1 MIFSKSDFSTVLI
14 IGTAKGETKSL
25 RVKTKHLNR
34 LKHYAFSIGITIFL
48 LAGAI
53 IFLTMEISKNE
64 KDRLAYNR
72 EIAHLK
78 SQIPAPKDTM
88 EARNYIQNIENKL
101 KKINQYLIKRG
112 IKGFTIDDIGG
123 NDQAATQLSQEETYA
138 LYDERLEDILLGVA
152 FTPMGYPANYVVNSA
167 FGYRGDPVRRGRV
180 EFHPGIDFKGSRGD
194 AVKSTADGIVII
206 AGWFQGYGK
215 CVRIRHKNNLET
227 LYGHLS
233 RVNVKVGQMVNTGQ
247 IVGQVGSTG
256 HSTGNHLHYEVRK
269 NGKPINPRNF
279 LSVN

>member
-53 IFLTMEISKNE
+53 IFLTMEINKNE

-72 EIAHLK
+72 EIVHLK

-112 IKGFTIDDIGG
+112 IKGFTVNDIGG
-123 NDQAATQLSQEETYA
+123 NDQAAAELSPEETYA

-152 FTPMGYPANYVVNSA
+152 FTPMGYPANYVVNST

-233 RVNVKVGQMVNTGQ
+233 RINVKVGQMVNTGQ
-247 IVGQVGSTG
+247 VVGQVGSTG

>member
-247 IVGQVGSTG
+247 VVGQVGSTG

>member
-112 IKGFTIDDIGG
+112 IKGFTVDNIGG
-123 NDQAATQLSQEETYA
+123 NDQAATQLSPEETYA

-152 FTPMGYPANYVVNSA
+152 FTPMGYPANYVVNST

-247 IVGQVGSTG
+247 VVGQVGSTG

>member
-123 NDQAATQLSQEETYA
+123 NDQAATQLSPEETYA

-152 FTPMGYPANYVVNSA
+152 FTPMGYPANYVVNST

-247 IVGQVGSTG
+247 VVGQVGSTG

>member
-112 IKGFTIDDIGG
+112 IKGFTVDNIGG

-152 FTPMGYPANYVVNSA
+152 FTPMGYPANYVVNST

-247 IVGQVGSTG
+247 VVGQVGSTG

>member
-64 KDRLAYNR
+64 KDRLAYHR

-78 SQIPAPKDTM
+78 SQIPPPKDTM

-123 NDQAATQLSQEETYA
+123 NDQAAAELSPEETYA

-152 FTPMGYPANYVVNSA
+152 FTPMGYPANYVVNST

-194 AVKSTADGIVII
+194 AVKSTADGIVIV

-247 IVGQVGSTG
+247 VLGQVGSTG

>member
-53 IFLTMEISKNE
+53 IFLAMEINKNE

-72 EIAHLK
+72 EIVHLK

-112 IKGFTIDDIGG
+112 IKGFSINDIGG
-123 NDQAATQLSQEETYA
+123 NDQAAAELSSEETYA

-152 FTPMGYPANYVVNSA
+152 FTPMGYPANYVVNST

-233 RVNVKVGQMVNTGQ
+233 RINVKVGQMVNTGQ
-247 IVGQVGSTG
+247 VVGQVGSTG

>member
-112 IKGFTIDDIGG
+112 IKGFTVDNIGG

-152 FTPMGYPANYVVNSA
+152 FTPMGYPANYVVNST

-180 EFHPGIDFKGSRGD
+180 EFHPGIDFKGRRGD

-247 IVGQVGSTG
+247 VVGQVGSTG

>member
-64 KDRLAYNR
+64 KDRLAYHR

-78 SQIPAPKDTM
+78 SQIPPPKDTM

-152 FTPMGYPANYVVNSA
+152 FTPMGYPANYVVYST

-247 IVGQVGSTG
+247 VVGQVGSTG

>member
-78 SQIPAPKDTM
+78 SQIPPPKDTM

-123 NDQAATQLSQEETYA
+123 NDQAATQLSPEETYA

-152 FTPMGYPANYVVNSA
+152 FTPMGYPANYVVNST

-247 IVGQVGSTG
+247 VVGQVGSTG

>member
-53 IFLTMEISKNE
+53 NFLTMEISKNE

-247 IVGQVGSTG
+247 VVGQVGSTG

>member
-112 IKGFTIDDIGG
+112 IKGFTVDNIGG

-247 IVGQVGSTG
+247 VVGQVGSTG